1 MKRSAREIY
10 SDVLREVRKAVVAQD
25 EVFSLIFTALITG
38 GHVLLEDAPGT
49 GKTLLAKSF
58 AKSFSGDFK
67 RVQFTPDLLP
77 QDITGL
83 NIYDQKKGD
92 FRLMKGPVFTN
103 VLLADEINRAT
114 PRTQSSLLEAMEEHQ
129 VTIDGVTMP
138 LSEPFLVIATQN
150 PIETIGTYP
159 LPEAE
164 LDRFLIKLSMGHLG
178 ESGELEILK
187 RYASED
193 PSADVSSVVTAE
205 DMKALKDEVRGI
217 YVHECI
223 MKYIISVA
231 DAIKASPDVV
241 YGVSPRANLALLHLS
256 QSFAAIS
263 GRDFVTPD
271 DVRYLAPF
279 VYAHRIEMRSGLSD
293 SGVTRELV
301 KDVVKSVN
309 VPVEDFS
316 KK

>member
-1 MKRSAREIY
+1 MKRSVREIY
-10 SDVLREVRKAVVAQD
+10 SEVLREVRKAVVAQD
-25 EVFSLIFTALITG
+25 EVFSLIFTALISG
-38 GHVLLEDAPGT
+38 GHVLLEDSPGT

-58 AKSFSGDFK
+58 AKSFAGDFK

-83 NIYDQKKGD
+83 NIYDQKNGD

-138 LSEPFLVIATQN
+138 LPEPFLVIATQN

-187 RYASED
+187 RYANDD
-193 PSADVSSVVTAE
+193 PSSQVASVVTSE
-205 DMKALKDEVRGI
+205 DMMAIKEEVRGI
-217 YVHECI
+217 FVHECI
-223 MKYIISVA
+223 MKYIVGLA
-231 DAIKASPDVV
+231 DALKNSPDVV
-241 YGVSPRANLALLHLS
+241 YGVSPRANLALLHMSHLDR
-256 QSFAAIS
+256 I
-263 GRDFVTPD
+263 
-271 DVRYLAPF
+271 YL
-279 VYAHRIEMRSGLSD
+279 HL
-293 SGVTRELV
+293 
-301 KDVVKSVN
+301 
-309 VPVEDFS
+309 
-316 KK
+316 

>member
-164 LDRFLIKLSMGHLG
+164 LDRFLIKHN
-178 ESGELEILK
+178 
-187 RYASED
+187 
-193 PSADVSSVVTAE
+193 
-205 DMKALKDEVRGI
+205 
-217 YVHECI
+217 
-223 MKYIISVA
+223 ISQ
-231 DAIKASPDVV
+231 K
-241 YGVSPRANLALLHLS
+241 
-256 QSFAAIS
+256 
-263 GRDFVTPD
+263 
-271 DVRYLAPF
+271 
-279 VYAHRIEMRSGLSD
+279 
-293 SGVTRELV
+293 
-301 KDVVKSVN
+301 
-309 VPVEDFS
+309 
-316 KK
+316 

>member
-1 MKRSAREIY
+1 MKRSTREIY
-10 SDVLREVRKAVVAQD
+10 SEVLREVRKAVVAQD
-25 EVFSLIFTALITG
+25 EVFSLIFTALISG
-38 GHVLLEDAPGT
+38 GHVLLEDSPGT

-58 AKSFSGDFK
+58 AKSFAGDFK

-83 NIYDQKKGD
+83 NIYDQKNGD

-138 LSEPFLVIATQN
+138 LPEPFLVIATQN

-187 RYASED
+187 RYANDD
-193 PSADVSSVVTAE
+193 PSSQVASVVTSE
-205 DMKALKDEVRGI
+205 DMMAIKEEVRGVF
-217 YVHECI
+217 VHECI
-223 MKYIISVA
+223 MKYIVGLA
-231 DAIKASPDVV
+231 DSLKNSPEVV
-241 YGVSPRANLALLHLS
+241 YGVSPRANLALLHMS

-263 GRDFVTPD
+263 GREFVTPD

-279 VYAHRIEMRSGLSD
+279 VFSHRIESRSGLSD
-293 SGVTRELV
+293 SDVTREIV
-301 KDVVKSVN
+301 KNVVNNVK